1 VEQLDFPLV
10 VRGREPGD
18 RVRTA
23 GGTKKLKKLLLEAR
37 TPPVHR
43 DSVPVVA
50 DGSGTVLWVP
60 GVVRTSVIDERG
72 TTTLTIGISG

>member
-1 VEQLDFPLV
+1 

-23 GGTKKLKKLLLEAR
+23 AGTRKLKKLLLEAR
-37 TPPVHR
+37 TPPGHR
-43 DSVPVVA
+43 DSVPVLA
-50 DGSGTVLWVP
+50 DGSGRVLWVP

-72 TTTLTIGISG
+72 AATLTIGISG